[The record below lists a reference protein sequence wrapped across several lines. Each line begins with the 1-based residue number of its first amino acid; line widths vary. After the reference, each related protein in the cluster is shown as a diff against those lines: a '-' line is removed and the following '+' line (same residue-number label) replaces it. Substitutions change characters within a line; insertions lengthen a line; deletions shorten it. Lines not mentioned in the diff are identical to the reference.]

1 MTQYVQLRDSKP
13 FEENTEFYV
22 ADARRIQMVEQA
34 ANALFAA
41 WFPAHPEKGPVGED
55 FDNWHDIAISD
66 AEVVVAILIKR
77 GWIDDPTMDC

>member
-1 MTQYVQLRDSKP
+1 MAQYVQLRESKP
-13 FEENTEFYV
+13 YEDNVEFYV
-22 ADARRIQMVEQA
+22 ADLRRLQMVEQA

-41 WFPAHPEKGPVGED
+41 WFPDHPEKGPVGED

-66 AEVVVAILIKR
+66 AEVVVATLIDR